1 MKVYGQIKE
10 SVMQQTNSQNDTQS
24 KVQNVVIVGGGTAGW
39 MTASLLAKTL
49 GKTLNITL
57 VESDKIGIV
66 GVGEA
71 TIPPILNFNRAIGI
85 DEKSF
90 VKATM
95 GTIKLGIEFNNWQ
108 QDGDSYMHAFG
119 NIGKKFPFCDFH
131 HFWLKDQQNK
141 NSDSTINV
149 SSFWDFS
156 LNYQAAKQHKFAPI
170 NNIPNTNLPGIAHA
184 YHFDAGLY
192 AKFLGKHAINMG
204 VKRIEGTITKVN
216 QHTDSGFIDSV
227 LLENG
232 TCIAGDLFIDCS
244 GLAALLIEK
253 TLSTGY
259 EDYSHWLPCDRAVAV
274 PCEKVAPIEP
284 YTRSTAHKV
293 GWQWRIP
300 LQHRTGNG
308 LVYSSKHMS
317 DEEAQ
322 ELLLNNLDGKPLA
335 EPRIIPF
342 KTGRR
347 RKQWHKNVI
356 AIGLSSGFFEPLEST
371 NIHLIQT
378 AAIRLMKFFPHNGI
392 KQAEVDEFNA
402 QSKVELEG
410 IRDFIILH
418 YKLNNRGDSEFW
430 RACQRMDIPESL
442 FNKIELFKKTGKV
455 FCQPDDLFTE
465 IAWQQ
470 VMIGQGNISEDHH
483 PLVDTLS
490 DEQLSDLM
498 ANLKTL
504 INRTVEKLPS
514 HDEFLQSL

>member
-1 MKVYGQIKE
+1 
-10 SVMQQTNSQNDTQS
+10 MQQTNSQSHMQDKIQ
-24 KVQNVVIVGGGTAGW
+24 KVVIVGGGTAGW

-49 GKTLNITL
+49 GKTLEISL
-57 VESDKIGIV
+57 VESDKIGII

-71 TIPPILNFNRAIGI
+71 TIPPIINFNSAIGI
-85 DEKSF
+85 NEKAF
-90 VKATM
+90 IKATQ
-95 GTIKLGIEFNNWQ
+95 GTIKLGIEFNNWHRN
-108 QDGDSYMHAFG
+108 GDSYMHAFG
-119 NIGKKFPFCDFH
+119 KIGKKLPFCDFN
-131 HFWLKDQQNK
+131 HFWLRAQQDKRGNA
-141 NSDSTINV
+141 NASSTIDT

-192 AKFLGKHAINMG
+192 AKFLRKHATNLG

-216 QHTDSGFIDSV
+216 QHTDSGFINS
-227 LLENG
+227 LSLEND
-232 TCIAGDLFIDCS
+232 TNIAGDLFIDCS

-259 EDYSHWLPCDRAVAV
+259 EDYSHWLPCDRAIAV
-274 PCEKVAPIEP
+274 PCEKVEPIEP
-284 YTRSTAHKV
+284 YTRSTAHNF

-317 DEEAQ
+317 DDEAK
-322 ELLLNNLDGKPLA
+322 ELLLNNLDGKALA
-335 EPRIIPF
+335 EPRVIPF

-347 RKQWHKNVI
+347 RKQWHNNVI

-392 KQAEVDEFNA
+392 KQIEVDEFNA

-442 FNKIELFKKTGKV
+442 VTKIELFKKTGKV
-455 FCQPDDLFTE
+455 FCKPDDLFTE

-470 VMIGQGNISEDHH
+470 VMIGQGNIPEDYH

-490 DEQLSDLM
+490 IEQRTDLM
-498 ANLKTL
+498 ASLKTL